1 MSLICPRCYSSNATR
16 VHQSSSPNMSSQ
28 IGMAAFGT
36 QIARHL
42 PIPSPFGLLA
52 GGLIGSLLG
61 QAFEPPSRPAP
72 VIFQCQDCQH
82 LFH

>member
-1 MSLICPRCYSSNATR
+1 MSIICPRCYSSNAAR
-16 VHQSSSPNMSSQ
+16 IPQSSSNMTSQ
-28 IGMAAFGT
+28 IGMAAIGT

-42 PIPSPFGLLA
+42 PIPSPFGQLA

-72 VIFQCQDCQH
+72 VIFQCKDCNH
-82 LFH
+82 LFQ